1 MDILISF
8 LFLTPNGLTIISGY
22 FDNSSVFIL
31 SKEEDR
37 KEKKNGK
44 KNDCGKLW
52 IIDLVLLFRVQLE
65 SDLSKLIEVR
75 QSSFILCASPSFCLT
90 VSRLDELSTC
100 TKEYPNRWSRHT
112 PPKLKS
118 NRDSLNYSR
127 EIMNM
132 LAYAPIRTLFM
143 FSKDFYNA

>member
-65 SDLSKLIEVR
+65 SDLSKLTEVR
-75 QSSFILCASPSFCLT
+75 QPSFIRCVSPSFCLT
-90 VSRLDELSTC
+90 MSRLGELCTY
-100 TKEYPNRWSRHT
+100 TKECPDRWSRHT
-112 PPKLKS
+112 LLKLES
-118 NRDSLNYSR
+118 NGDSLNYSKK
-127 EIMNM
+127 IVNM
-132 LAYAPIRTLFM
+132 IAYAYLVYAFEGLL
-143 FSKDFYNA
+143 